1 MSSDDNKNT
10 NSAASTTSGSEDK
23 SFSMPSIPTD
33 VDMSSFRQGLSKGIH
48 SLVQGTNAALAQL
61 QTATKSVQQ
70 PVSTAIAHTEDICTQ
85 VATQTRVAYERRHE
99 FGPYYVAGAT
109 VTVGSIT
116 ALRRGKIPG
125 VTLGVLAGGFTYLA
139 LYNMEPWLDA
149 PDFTWPSFSAK
160 DLTDKLP
167 KELTDKLPSFGS
179 DSKKD

>member
-1 MSSDDNKNT
+1 MVLCSVPQ
-10 NSAASTTSGSEDK
+10 SE
-23 SFSMPSIPTD
+23 FS
-33 VDMSSFRQGLSKGIH
+33 R
-48 SLVQGTNAALAQL
+48 AR
-61 QTATKSVQQ
+61 
-70 PVSTAIAHTEDICTQ
+70 AIQNLCTQ
-85 VATQTRVAYERRHE
+85 VAAQTRVAYERRHE

-139 LYNMEPWLDA
+139 LYNMEPLLDA

-160 DLTDKLP
+160 DVTDKLP
-167 KELTDKLPSFGS
+167 KEWTDKLPSFGS